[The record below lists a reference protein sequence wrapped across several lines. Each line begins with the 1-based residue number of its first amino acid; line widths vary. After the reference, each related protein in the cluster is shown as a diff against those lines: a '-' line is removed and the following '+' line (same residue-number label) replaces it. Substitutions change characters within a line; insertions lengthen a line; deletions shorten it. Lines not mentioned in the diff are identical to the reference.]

1 MKNLFRPAC
10 LLLYLLTLI
19 AFFFGGMTMAAL
31 TGAAKDQG
39 LAGGAI
45 VFFYGVISIGMGFV
59 FAMIYCFYASDK
71 AVKTANWSLIGLIII
86 VAGLMAYN
94 YNERQKEMEKKSELK
109 KFNYI
114 QNEGKFQTAGFDLN
128 IKKNLNFKKDEFEDT
143 QMGLGFFKPNFFEK
157 PVIYFYGQPNLEKS
171 FQELSPTDSI
181 VTAQAELGGFQ
192 ITNAPPWLVPEHLKM
207 DYDILYFKVISLG
220 RDLIE
225 VEVNSTNGQTGYMDR
240 SAGEIIFWPEFF
252 LRINSVEFLDPV
264 NQKVLHNNVD
274 HASEVITLYDLMR
287 PVLIQ
292 NEWMQVELYDDSYKV
307 TGKGWIKW
315 RADGKLLISYSLLS

>member
-10 LLLYLLTLI
+10 LLLYFLTLV
-19 AFFFGGMTMAAL
+19 AFFFGGMTMAA
-31 TGAAKDQG
+31 AKGQG

-45 VFFYGVISIGMGFV
+45 VLFYGVIAAGIAFV
-59 FAMIYCFYASDK
+59 FALICCYYATDK
-71 AVKTANWSLIGLIII
+71 VVKIINWSLLGLIII
-86 VAGLMAYN
+86 IAGLMKYNSDERQREIDRKSEQKNYN
-94 YNERQKEMEKKSELK
+94 YNFYEAEIQTVGSN
-109 KFNYI
+109 KF
-114 QNEGKFQTAGFDLN
+114 
-128 IKKNLNFKKDEFEDT
+128 KDEET

-171 FQELSPTDSI
+171 IQEHTPADSI

-225 VEVNSTNGQTGYMDR
+225 VVVNKTNGQTGYMDR
-240 SAGEIIFWPEFF
+240 NAGEIIFWPEFF
-252 LRINSVEFLDPV
+252 LRINSVEFIDPV

-274 HASEVITLYDLMR
+274 HGSEVITKYELMR
-287 PVLIQ
+287 PILIQ

-307 TGKGWIKW
+307 VDKGWIKW

>member
-10 LLLYLLTLI
+10 LLLYFLTLV

-31 TGAAKDQG
+31 TGAAKNQG

-45 VFFYGVISIGMGFV
+45 VLFYGVIAAGLAFV
-59 FAMIYCFYASDK
+59 FALILCYSISDK
-71 AVKTANWSLIGLIII
+71 AVKIINWSMLGLIIV
-86 VAGLMAYN
+86 VAGLMKYNSDERQRERDKNSQQNNYN
-94 YNERQKEMEKKSELK
+94 YNYEQ
-109 KFNYI
+109 
-114 QNEGKFQTAGFDLN
+114 GKIETAGFN
-128 IKKNLNFKKDEFEDT
+128 IFKDDET

-157 PVIYFYGQPNLEKS
+157 PVMYFYGQPNLEKS
-171 FQELSPTDSI
+171 IQEHAPTDSI
-181 VTAQAELGGFQ
+181 VTAQAELGGFE

-207 DYDILYFKVISLG
+207 DYDILYFKIISLG

-264 NQKVLHNNVD
+264 NQKVRHNNAD
-274 HASEVITLYDLMR
+274 HASEVITKYDLMR
-287 PVLIQ
+287 PLLIQ
-292 NEWMQVELYDDSYKV
+292 NEWMQVELYDDNYKV
-307 TGKGWIKW
+307 IDKGWIKW